1 MANAKL
7 VLWQEGSVGADVFYA
22 EVHLNCLG
30 LEIVVAVW
38 IKLHLQK
45 KKLCLP
51 LLSNVCM
58 TYNDVQGGAKK
69 RLLS

>member
-51 LLSNVCM
+51 LMSNVCM
-58 TYNDVQGGAKK
+58 RYNDVQGGAKK